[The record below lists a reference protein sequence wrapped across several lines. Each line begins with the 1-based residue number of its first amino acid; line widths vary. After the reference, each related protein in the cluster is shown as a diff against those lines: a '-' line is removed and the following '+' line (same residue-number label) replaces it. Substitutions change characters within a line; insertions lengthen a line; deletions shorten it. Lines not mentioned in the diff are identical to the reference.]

1 MRFLAFVVFAF
12 NVGIIIYIIR
22 RWNAGGGRVE
32 LNPAK
37 WSNLNKFFTL
47 PVSLFCVLVLAGT
60 FVMVTHSNNEI
71 DQMYRDAVM
80 ATPSEREEIAERN
93 KNKKNKYTN
102 LLPIEKIETAK
113 CVPML
118 LGEDRRRARANVVCY
133 DKKGERSRP
142 TWEEFDKIKQ
152 EGGSYGSHFSG
163 RKMRPACG

>member
-71 DQMYRDAVM
+71 DQMWADAGM
-80 ATPSEREEIAERN
+80 TAPTAEQMEQREANQLIKFEPRE
-93 KNKKNKYTN
+93 
-102 LLPIEKIETAK
+102 
-113 CVPML
+113 C
-118 LGEDRRRARANVVCY
+118 DRKPDPFGNFCKDPYQLRY
-133 DKKGERSRP
+133 
-142 TWEEFDKIKQ
+142 
-152 EGGSYGSHFSG
+152 
-163 RKMRPACG
+163 